1 MYRQEV
7 LKMQFKL
14 VENYT
19 KAGMLRRDGKYITV
33 QNHPYGT
40 DGPDY
45 TLEFCEWLYT
55 NTEYENT
62 RQDIINFINSYIQ
75 EEEVTIEEINDM
87 LLTKFSSNFMNMFK
101 SEVYSKALD
110 YSAEP
115 LLDEY
120 DKKVNFDLNQEF
132 CRVRFG
138 GTYDST
144 TTKECVFRIS
154 SSDYNWLNTI
164 YEFVTNHKA
173 EIEEVTIVRDEEST
187 GEFFYYK
194 YKSEYFNKMPTNEF
208 LTLSGNPY
216 IESVIK

>member
-1 MYRQEV
+1 
-7 LKMQFKL
+7 MQFKL
-14 VENYT
+14 NESYN
-19 KAGMLRRDGKYITV
+19 KAGMLRRDGKYISV
-33 QNHPYGT
+33 EQHPYGT

-62 RQDIINFINSYIQ
+62 RQDIIKFINSYIH

-87 LLTKFSSNFMNMFK
+87 LLTKFSTKFMNMFK
-101 SEVYSKALD
+101 SKVYSEALD
-110 YSAEP
+110 YSVES
-115 LLDEY
+115 LVDEY
-120 DKKVNFDLNQEF
+120 DKRVNFDLNQEF

-138 GTYDST
+138 GIYDST

-154 SSDYNWLNTI
+154 SSNYNWLNTI
-164 YEFVTNHKA
+164 YEFVTNHKS
-173 EIEEVTIVRDEEST
+173 EIDEVTIVRDEEAT

-194 YKSEYFNKMPTNEF
+194 YKSEYFNKMPTSEF

-216 IESVIK
+216 IECLIK